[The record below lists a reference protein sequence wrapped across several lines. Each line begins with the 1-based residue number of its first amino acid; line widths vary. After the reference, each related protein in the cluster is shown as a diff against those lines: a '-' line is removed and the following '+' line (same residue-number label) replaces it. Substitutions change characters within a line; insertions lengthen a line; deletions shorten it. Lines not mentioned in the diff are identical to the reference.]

1 MDNYV
6 SNLSA
11 EMLKRAKDEFGE
23 DEQLGESSL
32 IAIRDWIKKQPHLVS
47 TMNTGILIFQKINNK
62 EF

>member
-6 SNLSA
+6 GNLSA

-23 DEQLGESSL
+23 DEQLRESSL

-47 TMNTGILIFQKINNK
+47 TLNTGI
-62 EF
+62 